1 MLYHLKWQEHIREFV
16 TQNKDISS
24 YMKLHLNN
32 IMVLVFSPQT
42 VTFFYPDP
50 KTNYPVSLYNTMITY
65 LYNSTS
71 PENYRSIIND
81 DSKIFLRWY
90 MFRI

>member
-1 MLYHLKWQEHIREFV
+1 
-16 TQNKDISS
+16 
-24 YMKLHLNN
+24 
-32 IMVLVFSPQT
+32 MVLVFSPQT

-71 PENYRSIIND
+71 PKIIEASLMMTARFFYGDICLEYN
-81 DSKIFLRWY
+81 SVIHHTIF
-90 MFRI
+90 

>member
-1 MLYHLKWQEHIREFV
+1 MAFKMTRTWTRVYQTNK
-16 TQNKDISS
+16 NKDISS
-24 YMKLHLNN
+24 YMKLQLNN
-32 IMVLVFSPQT
+32 IMVLVFPQP
-42 VTFFYPDP
+42 VTFLYADP

-81 DSKIFLRWY
+81 DSKIFLR
-90 MFRI
+90 

>member
-1 MLYHLKWQEHIREFV
+1 MLWHLKWQEHGREFV
-16 TQNKDISS
+16 KQKKHKDISS
-24 YMKLHLNN
+24 YMKLQLNN

-42 VTFFYPDP
+42 VTFLYPDP
-50 KTNYPVSLYNTMITY
+50 KTNYPVSRYNTMITY

-81 DSKIFLRWY
+81 DSKIFLRW
-90 MFRI
+90 